1 MNEPAKSDIKTGT
14 KAALKTTSEPPAPN
28 RKFTATL
35 VYAAFVAGL
44 CSIVYE
50 LLIATTVSYFL
61 GDSVRYF
68 SLTIGLYMAAMGAG
82 SYVSKYVTH
91 SVLFWFIAI
100 ELALG
105 MIGGLSIP
113 LLYFSYSY
121 AEQALF
127 IPTYVAMTIL
137 VGFLIGMEIPF
148 LTRLMESYQSL
159 RFNIANILSFDYT
172 GALIATLAFPF
183 FLLPVLGNYQ
193 SSIVLGLINL
203 SIVAVMLKVFGHE
216 LNHNQ
221 HHSSRPNSQRKSNH
235 QRKLTGLLVLCAV
248 LLGVALLAASYTL
261 RIWDQSLYSGRIVY
275 AEQTPYQK
283 VVVTQQGHDI
293 RLFLNGNIQFSS
305 VDEFR
310 YHESL
315 VDFPIAHTAQ
325 PVKQVLLL
333 GAGDGLAIRELL
345 EYPEIEQITL
355 VDLDQRVVAI
365 SASNPHISKLN
376 QNSLDNSRVKI
387 VYSDA
392 FSFLSKNQQAFDL
405 IISDLPDPNNIS
417 LARLYSKQFYRLLRQ
432 QLSPNGI
439 FVTQA
444 TSPFFSLKAF
454 RSIEAT
460 IGAAGFN
467 TVKPYHALVPSF
479 GDWGFVMARVG
490 SQPFSVERDM
500 RNTRFLNNDMLTAM
514 STFSRDQTLT
524 NIDVNSLDKPLLLQ
538 YYLEGWKTYG
548 Y

>member
-1 MNEPAKSDIKTGT
+1 MNELPENATPTPATPK
-14 KAALKTTSEPPAPN
+14 

-82 SYVSKYVTH
+82 SYVSKYVTQ

-113 LLYFSYSY
+113 MLYFSYSY

-127 IPTYVAMTIL
+127 IPTYVAMTIG

-193 SSIVLGLINL
+193 SSVVLGLINL
-203 SIVAVMLKVFGHE
+203 SIVGVMLRVFGHK
-216 LNHNQ
+216 LDKTK
-221 HHSSRPNSQRKSNH
+221 RR
-235 QRKLTGLLVLCAV
+235 QRKLTGLLLLCVV
-248 LLGVALLAASYTL
+248 LLGVTLVAASYTL

-283 VVVTQQGHDI
+283 VVITQQGHDV

-315 VDFPIAHTAQ
+315 VDFPIAHSAS
-325 PVKQVLLL
+325 PVKHVLLL

-345 EYPEIEQITL
+345 HYPEIEHITL
-355 VDLDQRVVAI
+355 VDLDQRVVDI
-365 SASNPHISKLN
+365 SASNPHIRQLN
-376 QNSLDNSRVKI
+376 QGSLNHPKVNI
-387 VYSDA
+387 IYNDA
-392 FSFLSKNQQAFDL
+392 FSFLSDNQQPFDL

-460 IGAAGFN
+460 IAAAGFN

-479 GDWGFVMARVG
+479 GDWGFVMARTG
-490 SQPFSVERDM
+490 SKPFSVERNLT
-500 RNTRFLNNDMLTAM
+500 NTRFLTHAMINAM
-514 STFSRDQTLT
+514 STFSRDQMLANTE
-524 NIDVNSLDKPLLLQ
+524 INSLDKPLLLQ

>member
-1 MNEPAKSDIKTGT
+1 MNEPAKPDIK
-14 KAALKTTSEPPAPN
+14 AATETAPKTTSESPTPN

-216 LNHNQ
+216 LNDNQ
-221 HHSSRPNSQRKSNH
+221 HQPSFPNS
-235 QRKLTGLLVLCAV
+235 QRKLTGLLLLCAV

-283 VVVTQQGHDI
+283 VVLTQQGHDI

-365 SASNPHISKLN
+365 STSNPHIRRLN
-376 QNSLDNSRVKI
+376 QNSLANPRVKI
-387 VYSDA
+387 IYSDA
-392 FSFLSKNQQAFDL
+392 FSFLSENQQAFDL

-460 IGAAGFN
+460 IAAAGFN

-490 SQPFSVERDM
+490 SQPFSVERNM
-500 RNTRFLNNDMLTAM
+500 NNTRFLNNDMLIAM
-514 STFSRDQTLT
+514 STFSRDQMLT
-524 NIDVNSLDKPLLLQ
+524 NIEVNSLDKPLLLQ